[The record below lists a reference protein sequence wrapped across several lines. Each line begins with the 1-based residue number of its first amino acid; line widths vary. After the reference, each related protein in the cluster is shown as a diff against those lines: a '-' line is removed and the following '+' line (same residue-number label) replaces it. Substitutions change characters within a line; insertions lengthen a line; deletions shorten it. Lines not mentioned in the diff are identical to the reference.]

1 MIPDHKHCIYAYCML
16 TGISVRFTQDRFFG
30 SETEGFMLVS
40 LELVGGT
47 VSIPFNVTIT
57 PSEQLPVSAEGNSVL
72 SFMIIIILFDQQVI
86 LTLTHPDW
94 LLHLMLE

>member
-1 MIPDHKHCIYAYCML
+1 MHVYSLH
-16 TGISVRFTQDRFFG
+16 TGVSVRFTQDRFFG

-57 PSEQLPVSAEGNSVL
+57 PSEQLPVSAEGNRVL
-72 SFMIIIILFDQQVI
+72 SYMIIIMLLDQQVMLI
-86 LTLTHPDW
+86 LTHPN
-94 LLHLMLE
+94 